1 MLGKSWGPRAGAGPR
16 SWLVVA
22 VLALIGTACARNVA
36 QDKAT
41 GADGKQKGAK
51 ELRLE
56 NGEARTQGIVT
67 YPGGDRVDWKVI
79 ELPEAKRG
87 TLEFKL
93 TWTPPRPGLQL
104 AFDIFDEW
112 NTPVGN
118 SKKASKKRR
127 GGKTRT
133 ATIPDAKGKYFVRI
147 YAPGRGDA
155 GKYKL
160 TVDFQET
167 TTGPLFDA
175 AKLDI
180 PDPPKLADLP
190 IIVEPCD
197 DINFDVKKPECK
209 LYCPSVGA
217 PPGWGPCQG
226 RCPTPPDVNI
236 PSCHATMPCPNP
248 PDERVRACRPSNWPP
263 CPDKS
268 NPDLSNPNCRVKAKP
283 IIGRVI
289 RNDVSGDGLV
299 ITIGV
304 GSEKGVNK
312 DWKAV
317 VLRGST
323 DEPMSS
329 AEPVVIK
336 VDKNITV
343 VKVKLTTDQISA
355 NNRVRLSPP

>member
-1 MLGKSWGPRAGAGPR
+1 MLGKSRGTRAALGPR
-16 SWLVVA
+16 SLLL
-22 VLALIGTACARNVA
+22 VLALLGGACARNVA

-56 NGEARTQGIVT
+56 NGEARAQGIIT
-67 YPGGDRVDWKVI
+67 YPGGDRIDWKVLEI
-79 ELPEAKRG
+79 PDKKRG
-87 TLEFKL
+87 SLDFKL
-93 TWTPPRPGLQL
+93 QWTPPRPGLQL
-104 AFDIFDEW
+104 AFDVFDEW
-112 NTPVGN
+112 NHPVGN
-118 SKKASKKRR
+118 SKKASRKRR

-133 ATIPDAKGKYFVRI
+133 ASVPDAKGKYFIRI
-147 YAPGRGDA
+147 YAPNRGDA

-160 TVDFQET
+160 TIEFKEQVA
-167 TTGPLFDA
+167 GPLFDA

-190 IIVEPCD
+190 VEIEPCD
-197 DINFDVKKPECK
+197 DTNFDPKKPQCK
-209 LYCPSVGA
+209 TFCPTAGA
-217 PPGWGPCQG
+217 PPGWPGCKG
-226 RCPTPPDVNI
+226 KCPTPPDINE

-248 PDERVRACRPSNWPP
+248 PDERVKACKPSNWPP

-283 IIGRVI
+283 VIGRVI
-289 RNDVSGDGLV
+289 RNDVAGDGLV
-299 ITIGV
+299 ITVGI
-304 GSEKGVNK
+304 GSERGVTK

-323 DEPMSS
+323 DEPLP
-329 AEPVVIK
+329 AADPVVVK

-343 VKVKLTTDQISA
+343 VRVKLTTDQIA
-355 NNRVRLSPP
+355 QNNRVRLSPP